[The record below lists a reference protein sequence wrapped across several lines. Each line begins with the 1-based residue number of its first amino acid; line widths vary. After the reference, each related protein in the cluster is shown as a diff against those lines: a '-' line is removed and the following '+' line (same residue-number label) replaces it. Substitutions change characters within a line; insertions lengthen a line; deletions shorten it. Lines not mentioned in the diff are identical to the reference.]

1 MGLSMNKLCVL
12 LALLLVF
19 SLACPAE
26 AQDEPV
32 KDMTLMVYL
41 CGSNLESNSGAATRD
56 VAEMLRSGYDPDRM
70 NVVLMAGGSEKWF
83 CGFPAESSGVYYL
96 NEGRPS
102 VVRQSGQQNMGAPDT
117 LSSFIR
123 FARQNYPAKRYGLI
137 LWDHGGGP
145 VEGVCADAQYG
156 GDCLTLPEL
165 QTALKGGIPAGERLA
180 FIGFDAGL
188 MASLE
193 TALAV
198 APYAEYMIASQDAQ
212 SGEGWNYSFLKDI
225 HKAWGKEIGRRIVNA
240 YLDAPNPSGS
250 NRTLSCVNLSKVEKL
265 KKAVDQYFAL
275 LAGKISEEE
284 FPEVARGRRS
294 AQCFGCGVTAEQDYD
309 LVDILSLARELPNV
323 NSDAFSRLKWALS
336 GAVTCSKSDSGDC
349 CGLSLYHP
357 YRNEALFEKS
367 KAVFAETSLVP
378 EGYGLYLNRYRDF
391 VAGNEGE
398 WDCLPMQSENRSLTG
413 SQRFMVQIP
422 EQQQKTF
429 LSAQFVVL
437 DRLPDSAE
445 GANWAV
451 MYSSPALQP
460 AEDGILSWVYSG
472 EGLFA
477 VDDVT
482 GEVLAGPIWNLRSDS
497 GNSFYTV
504 LRPEATAFAPA
515 SAVGDVLCRFEWDE
529 RTGWFEKREAMVF
542 DELLQVFT
550 PRQRFSLSDYPS
562 VLFPNRAL
570 RPVYGEDGTILPLDC
585 WQEAQT
591 IGPMQEI
598 PNDGWHLEYRSCGF
612 EQMELYG
619 CFLIRDVF
627 NRTSMTQ
634 RCPVT
639 IATE

>member
-1 MGLSMNKLCVL
+1 MRKLCVP
-12 LALLLVF
+12 LAILLVF
-19 SLACPAE
+19 CLVCPAE
-26 AQDEPV
+26 AQDESV

-70 NVVLMAGGSEKWF
+70 NVVLMAGGSEKWL
-83 CGFPAESSGVYYL
+83 CGFPAESSGIYYL

-102 VVRQSGQQNMGAPDT
+102 VVRQSDQQNMGSPDT

-145 VEGVCADAQYG
+145 VEGVCADTQYG

-193 TALAV
+193 TAIAV

-225 HKAWGKEIGRRIVNA
+225 HKAWGKEIGRRIVNS
-240 YLDAPNPSGS
+240 YLDSPNPSGN

-265 KKAVDQYFAL
+265 EKAVDQYFAL
-275 LAGKISEEE
+275 LSGKISEERLS
-284 FPEVARGRRS
+284 EVARGRGKAR
-294 AQCFGCGVTAEQDYD
+294 CFGRGVTAEQDYD
-309 LVDILSLARELPNV
+309 LVDILSLARELPKV
-323 NSDAFSRLKWALS
+323 GSDAFSRMKWALS

-378 EGYGLYLNRYRDF
+378 EGYGLYLNRYWDF
-391 VAGNEGE
+391 LTGNEAVGN
-398 WDCLPMQSENRSLTG
+398 CLPTQSEKHSLTG
-413 SQRFMVQIP
+413 SQRFTAQIQ
-422 EQQQKTF
+422 EQQTF
-429 LSAQFVVL
+429 LSTQFVVL
-437 DRLPDSAE
+437 GRLRDTSE
-445 GANWAV
+445 GENWAV
-451 MYSSPALQP
+451 VYSSPEFQP
-460 AEDGILSWVYSG
+460 AEDGRLSWAYSG

-482 GEVLAGPIWNLRSDS
+482 GEALTGPIWNLRLDS

-504 LRPEATAFAPA
+504 LCPETAAFTPA
-515 SAVGDVLCRFEWDE
+515 SAVGEVLCRFEWDG

-542 DELLQVFT
+542 DELLNVFT

-562 VLFPNRAL
+562 VLFPNRVL
-570 RPVYGEDGTILPLDC
+570 RPVYGEDGAMLPLDC
-585 WQEAQT
+585 WKEAQT
-591 IGPMQEI
+591 VGQTQEI
-598 PNDGWHLEYRSCGF
+598 SNDGWHLEYRPYEFG
-612 EQMELYG
+612 QMELYG
-619 CFLIRDVF
+619 CFLIRNVF

-634 RCPVT
+634 LCPV
-639 IATE
+639 AWA